1 MRTSIQLRLALVGLV
16 VVLVAGLAGLAQ
28 LRFTS
33 FLAESVEERLEIV
46 AATSAQDFSAA
57 IDLGLS
63 LDEVAN
69 GSAILERASRHDPN
83 IESIVVFDVEGNIV
97 HRSGRGSQGRVDV
110 ETLDAFRLAS
120 AGVTEPS
127 WGVESGDRIA
137 SGIVIEGSFGR
148 PIGGIVVEYPTTE
161 MRDQAGVMA
170 RQLLTNGLVVV
181 AAMTLVVMAVLR
193 VLRPRLPGLEA
204 S

>member
-1 MRTSIQLRLALVGLV
+1 LGGLV

-28 LRFTS
+28 LKFTS
-33 FLAESVEERLEIV
+33 FLAEPVEERLQIV
-46 AATSAQDFSAA
+46 AATSAQDFGAA

-83 IESIVVFDVEGNIV
+83 IESITVFDVEGNIV
-97 HRSGRGSQGRVDV
+97 HRSGRGGQGRVDV

-120 AGVTEPS
+120 AGIAEPS

-137 SGIVIEGSFGR
+137 SGIVIEGSFGQ

-193 VLRPRLPGLEA
+193 VLRPRLPRLE
-204 S
+204 SS

>member
-1 MRTSIQLRLALVGLV
+1 MRLALGGLV

-83 IESIVVFDVEGNIV
+83 IESIMVFDVEGNIV
-97 HRSGRGSQGRVDV
+97 HRSGRGSQGRVDA

-137 SGIVIEGSFGR
+137 SGIVIEGSFGQ
-148 PIGGIVVEYPTTE
+148 PIGGIAVEYPTTE

-193 VLRPRLPGLEA
+193 LLRPRLPGLEA

>member
-1 MRTSIQLRLALVGLV
+1 MRTSVQLRLALGGLV

-33 FLAESVEERLEIV
+33 FLSESVEERLEIV

-69 GSAILERASRHDPN
+69 GSAILERAGGHDPN
-83 IESIVVFDVEGNIV
+83 IESIMVFDLEGDIV
-97 HRSGRGSQGRVDV
+97 HRFGSRGQGRVDA
-110 ETLDAFRLAS
+110 ETLDAFRLAR

-137 SGIVIEGSFGR
+137 SGIVIEGSFGQ

-170 RQLLTNGLVVV
+170 RQLSTNALAV
-181 AAMTLVVMAVLR
+181 AAVMTLVVMAVLR
-193 VLRPRLPGLEA
+193 LLRPRLPGLEA